1 MTSVF
6 PSMPTFPS
14 VRRPPPLNN
23 TVVPPVAPIMTMEEY
38 LKKPNT
44 IFFTKKRLHETVK
57 RYDTNRSEDV
67 IEKIWDIPFS
77 ADTEE
82 AVTELTQR
90 LQRVMTLQKI
100 YKQWEIDFNNFNIRA
115 IEQTT
120 RADYTRS

>member
-14 VRRPPPLNN
+14 VRRPTPSNAV
-23 TVVPPVAPIMTMEEY
+23 TPVAPILTMEEY

-77 ADTEE
+77 ADSTE

-120 RADYTRS
+120 RANYTRS

>member
-6 PSMPTFPS
+6 PSMPTLPT
-14 VRRPPPLNN
+14 VRRLPLNAI
-23 TVVPPVAPIMTMEEY
+23 TPVAPIPPMMTMEEY

-57 RYDTNRSEDV
+57 RYDHNKNEDV
-67 IEKIWDIPFS
+67 IEQIWDIPFS

-82 AVTELTQR
+82 AVTELTQK
-90 LQRVMTLQKI
+90 LQRVMTAQKI

-115 IEQTT
+115 IIETT
-120 RADYTRS
+120 RSDVLR

>member
-6 PSMPTFPS
+6 PSMPSIAT
-14 VRRPPPLNN
+14 VRRPTPSNAV
-23 TVVPPVAPIMTMEEY
+23 TPVAPMMTMEEY

-44 IFFTKKRLHETVK
+44 IFFTKKRLHETLK
-57 RYDTNRSEDV
+57 RYDHSRCEDV

-77 ADTEE
+77 VDSTEV
-82 AVTELTQR
+82 VTELTQR

-115 IEQTT
+115 IQETTQT
-120 RADYTRS
+120 DYTRS

>member
-1 MTSVF
+1 
-6 PSMPTFPS
+6 MPTFPS

-57 RYDTNRSEDV
+57 RYDTNRNEDV

>member
-6 PSMPTFPS
+6 PSMPSIAT
-14 VRRPPPLNN
+14 VRRATPSNAV
-23 TVVPPVAPIMTMEEY
+23 TPVAPIMTMEEY
-38 LKKPNT
+38 MKKPNT

-77 ADTEE
+77 VDSTE

-115 IEQTT
+115 IQETT
-120 RADYTRS
+120 QADILR

>member
-6 PSMPTFPS
+6 PSMPTLPT
-14 VRRPPPLNN
+14 VRRLPLNAI
-23 TVVPPVAPIMTMEEY
+23 TPVAPIPPMMTMEEY

-44 IFFTKKRLHETVK
+44 VFFTKKRLHETVK

-115 IEQTT
+115 IQETTQTDIL
-120 RADYTRS
+120 R

>member
-14 VRRPPPLNN
+14 VRPPTLSNA
-23 TVVPPVAPIMTMEEY
+23 VPPVTPISPMMTMEEY

-57 RYDTNRSEDV
+57 RYDHNKNKDV
-67 IEKIWDIPFS
+67 IEQIWDIPFS
-77 ADTEE
+77 VDSTEV
-82 AVTELTQR
+82 VTELTQR
-90 LQRVMTLQKI
+90 LQRVMTAQKI

-115 IEQTT
+115 IIETT
-120 RADYTRS
+120 RSDVLR

>member
-1 MTSVF
+1 
-6 PSMPTFPS
+6 
-14 VRRPPPLNN
+14 
-23 TVVPPVAPIMTMEEY
+23 MEEY

-120 RADYTRS
+120 QADILR

>member
-1 MTSVF
+1 M
-6 PSMPTFPS
+6 PSIAT
-14 VRRPPPLNN
+14 VRRATPSNAV
-23 TVVPPVAPIMTMEEY
+23 TPVAPMMTMEEY

-120 RADYTRS
+120 QADYTRS

>member
-1 MTSVF
+1 M
-6 PSMPTFPS
+6 PSIAT
-14 VRRPPPLNN
+14 VRRATPSNAV
-23 TVVPPVAPIMTMEEY
+23 TPVAPIMTMEEY
-38 LKKPNT
+38 MKKPNT

-120 RADYTRS
+120 QTDILR

>member
-6 PSMPTFPS
+6 PSMPTLPT
-14 VRRPPPLNN
+14 VRRLPLNAI
-23 TVVPPVAPIMTMEEY
+23 TPVAPIPPMMTMEEY

-77 ADTEE
+77 VDSTEV
-82 AVTELTQR
+82 VTELTQR

-120 RADYTRS
+120 QTDILR